1 MPALREDIQSTRQEG
16 ASGFE
21 GGGEG
26 VGIRAAALG
35 EVGFAAAF
43 AAHDGGDFFDDG
55 AGVGFACGAAGD
67 ERTKD
72 GFAFVA
78 ASHHDDA
85 VEGFF
90 EFPRQQG
97 KKGGISL
104 PEILHNDAQSL
115 EALCLGG

>member
-1 MPALREDIQSTRQEG
+1 MPALREGIQSACQEG
-16 ASGFE
+16 AGGFE

-26 VGIRAAALG
+26 FGIRAATLG

-43 AAHDGGDFFDDG
+43 AAHEWGDFFDDG

-78 ASHHDDA
+78 ASHYDNA
-85 VEGFF
+85 VEGHNVWVV
-90 EFPRQQG
+90 PRHWTVIG
-97 KKGGISL
+97 SSSVSN
-104 PEILHNDAQSL
+104 E
-115 EALCLGG
+115 